1 MNRSSTPGAPGA
13 WWSRLLRPIG
23 RLRFPVVGLQ
33 PVGLG
38 THDVQALQPLIDDLG
53 DSLGVRFDLGEPDS
67 PAVLLDVD
75 YAGRTPPAIVRAVL
89 AGRPAVMLERPEQGH
104 DGSWHAQRAE
114 LLRQL
119 AALPMV
125 PRRRNGTAHPV
136 QPTAPQ
142 RALDVRTQPQPRPRS
157 EGPLS
162 SVFDSD
168 FDSALHRGQ
177 VLGEPPGPA
186 QRALVSQV
194 LRGLRDD
201 TTPALCASYGPGAAL
216 RIDFETRLVAIDR
229 LALQGLRVRREL
241 PQLAD
246 GGVTL
251 TDQATVLELDETVWQ
266 LGMACGPFVLLD
278 QPDDAWHHDLVAVAA
293 DQVERYSRQ
302 PRHLELARL
311 LHAGALSPSAL
322 RRHVRIGVPDLRR
335 FLQACLFLGLVRWAD

>member
-1 MNRSSTPGAPGA
+1 MTLSSTPATAGA
-13 WWSRLLRPIG
+13 WWSRLLRPIS

-38 THDVQALQPLIDDLG
+38 THDVQSLQPLIDDLG
-53 DSLGVRFDLGEPDS
+53 DCLGVRFDLGDPDS

-89 AGRPAVMLERPEQGH
+89 AGRPAVMLERPEAH
-104 DGSWHAQRAE
+104 TDGGWYAQRAE

-119 AALPMV
+119 SALPIL
-125 PRRRNGTAHPV
+125 PRGRRHAARPL
-136 QPTAPQ
+136 PRSAPQ
-142 RALDVRTQPQPRPRS
+142 RALDVRTQPMTRPRS
-157 EGPLS
+157 DGPLS

-168 FDSALHRGQ
+168 FDSRLQRGQ
-177 VLGEPPGPA
+177 VLGEAPGPA

-201 TTPALCASYGPGAAL
+201 STPTLCASYGPGAAL
-216 RIDFETRLVAIDR
+216 RLDFETRLVAIDP
-229 LALQGLRVRREL
+229 LALQGLRVRRAV

-246 GGVTL
+246 GVAL
-251 TDQATVLELDETVWQ
+251 TDHATVLELDEVVWH

-278 QPDDAWHHDLVAVAA
+278 EPDDAWHHALVAVAV
-293 DQVERYSRQ
+293 DQIERYSRQ
-302 PRHLELARL
+302 PRHLELARRL
-311 LHAGALSPSAL
+311 QADAVSPSEL
-322 RRHVRIGVPDLRR
+322 RRHVRIGVADLRR